1 MRTVG
6 STRAHALD
14 PFAAEPYPRL
24 PLQPE
29 REKIPMQWYLKVLQ
43 QHFADFNGRA
53 RRMEYWM
60 FGLFNAIVLLVLSLV
75 STGLMTATEVAA
87 FSFVPVLYALAVLI
101 PSLALTVRRLHDTG
115 KSGWFVF
122 ITMVPFI
129 GSLAFLYF
137 MVIDS
142 TPGPNQYGPNPK
154 GY

>member
-1 MRTVG
+1 
-6 STRAHALD
+6 
-14 PFAAEPYPRL
+14 
-24 PLQPE
+24 
-29 REKIPMQWYLKVLQ
+29 MQWYLKVLQ